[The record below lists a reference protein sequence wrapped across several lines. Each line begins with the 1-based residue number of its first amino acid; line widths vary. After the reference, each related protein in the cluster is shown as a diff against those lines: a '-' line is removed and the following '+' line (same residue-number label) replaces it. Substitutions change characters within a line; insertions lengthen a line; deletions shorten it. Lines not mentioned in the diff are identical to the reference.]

1 LDVPVVALPDVNVSP
16 DWYSEILLRYNTDQ
30 QAFPISFG
38 YGMKAL
44 CELRAIQNE
53 IGVMCFSRSA
63 ASKKMPWGAALHI
76 HAKMEAW
83 YEALPIALQPRSI
96 FHPSHLI
103 LQ

>member
-1 LDVPVVALPDVNVSP
+1 VDDSP
-16 DWYSEILLRYNTDQ
+16 DWYGEISLRYDADQ
-30 QAFPISFG
+30 QAFPTGFG

-44 CELRAIQNE
+44 CELRNIQNE
-53 IGVMCFSRSA
+53 IGMMCFSRSA

-76 HAKMEAW
+76 QAKMEAW
-83 YEALPIALQPRSI
+83 YDALPIALQPRSI